1 MRKYQAPI
9 HKLQT
14 RPFNQRR
21 QKIKKPILLIVVGC
35 LLTACAGFEITQPKK
50 EDLVWTTA
58 NLIGFH
64 AVQKHT
70 EYAVKAEGIAKAIG
84 NLQDTAMI
92 GDTLNPLLLEMSLYL
107 SQEGT
112 VDPVLVHGL
121 TLLLPMIHVKPG
133 AVPEDKMKLI
143 KAAASG
149 YLAGVDSGRA
159 FASRSSAED
168 EKIAF
173 TLQDME

>member
-1 MRKYQAPI
+1 M
-9 HKLQT
+9 
-14 RPFNQRR
+14 
-21 QKIKKPILLIVVGC
+21 KKVILLIVVGC
-35 LLTACAGFEITQPKK
+35 VLTACAGLEITQPKK

-64 AVQKHT
+64 AIQKYE
-70 EYAVKAEGIAKAIG
+70 EYAVKAEVVAKKIE
-84 NLQDTAMI
+84 NLQDTAMV
-92 GDTLNPLLLEMSLYL
+92 GDTLNPLLLELSLYL
-107 SQEGT
+107 SQEKQLDA
-112 VDPVLVHGL
+112 VVVHGL
-121 TLLLPMIHVKPG
+121 TLLLPMIHVRPG

-149 YLAGVDSGRA
+149 YLAGVNTGRQ